1 MTSTQLQGPVG
12 RAEFDADWYLAANP
26 DVAGA
31 GLDLWQHYAQH
42 GWREGRLPHPVFALQ
57 LDSLLW
63 MQAPETALNR
73 LQHLLSHPE
82 MSASERASA
91 GWLLARWHA
100 SRGDWAAAR
109 PAMALFHA
117 MGAEGRR
124 AVSQIGPFLLTG
136 QIAAHSGSVAEVQHW
151 IDQALAHIGA
161 NPNLDLLAM
170 ERGWMPEGDPADAGR
185 ALSDLYTSRELSPV
199 HIASDA
205 KTRFDGLQGQ
215 VWGGQPAE
223 PLPKISVIVPV
234 FDAVETLDTALCS
247 VLAQDWPSL
256 EVLVVDDG
264 SRDGSLA
271 LAKQIAQQDERVK
284 LIEARGNLGTYRARN
299 MGLAAATGQFV
310 TVHDA
315 DDWSHPA
322 KLRAQV
328 LPLLKHPE
336 LQATVSHW
344 VRADNDLHM
353 TRWRMEVDGWAH
365 RNVSSLMF
373 RTELRDRLGY
383 WDRVRFNADTEF
395 YYRLIAVFGQAAILE
410 VHPNVPLAWGRTAE
424 TSLTGQAAT
433 HASTHVWGLRRDYM
447 EAAHYW
453 HRTALPAEGGLYM
466 PEVPQQRLFRV
477 PPGMAPADPSG
488 PETDFDLLTG
498 SGWFDPAWYLRTYR
512 DVAHPLLG
520 PENHY
525 LFYGWREDRDPGPEF
540 SASGYRTTQTL
551 EAGTPALLHYQSENG
566 ARSDQD
572 PPMLPEF
579 AGHPRRFA
587 AIKAFAKRSHLP
599 RQARGHPLICAHAAG
614 KTMFGAERS
623 FLDMVQEQ
631 YDRGTPP
638 VVVIPSARDQAYLE
652 ALRQI
657 SVAVVVMPLAWR
669 QAGRAPDAR
678 TVAALRGVIRRHDI
692 TRVIVNTSVLDAP
705 LLAARAE
712 GCSSLVHVRELPESD
727 PALCRGLGLT
737 PDEIRAHLLEEA
749 DRFIANSPL
758 VAAWLNCPERVEVVP
773 NRVDSCLFD
782 LPFEPAPALRV
793 GLISSNIIKKG
804 IEDVAQVAGLLA
816 ARDAPVDIRLIGPP
830 SRELEQVMA
839 HAPANLTAPGYMD
852 GPVEAMAQLDVVLS
866 LSHFAE
872 SFGRTV
878 LEAMA
883 AGRPVVCYDRG
894 MPPHLVGRN
903 AEGTAGIVVPAD
915 DPVAVAEV
923 LARLASN
930 PSQLQQMSVDARA
943 RARHLSRGNK
953 YPRSG

>member
-1 MTSTQLQGPVG
+1 MTSAHLQGPVG
-12 RAEFDADWYLAANP
+12 RAEFDADWYLAMYP

-31 GLDLWQHYAQH
+31 GLDPWQHYAQN
-42 GWREGRLPHPVFALQ
+42 GWREGRLPAPVLALQ

-63 MQAPETALNR
+63 MDAPEPSLKR
-73 LQHLLSHPE
+73 LQDILNHPE
-82 MSASERASA
+82 MSAWERASA
-91 GWLLARWHA
+91 GWVLARWHA
-100 SRGDWAAAR
+100 SRGDWAASR

-117 MGAEGRR
+117 MGVEGRR
-124 AVSQIGPFLLTG
+124 AVPRIGPFLLSG
-136 QIAAHSGSVAEVQHW
+136 QIAARSGSALEVQHW

-170 ERGWMPEGDPADAGR
+170 ERGWMPEADHADAAR

-199 HIASDA
+199 HVAPDA

-215 VWGGQPAE
+215 AWGEQTSE
-223 PLPKISVIVPV
+223 SLPKISVIVPV
-234 FDAVETLDTALCS
+234 FDAVETLNTALRS
-247 VLAQDWPSL
+247 VLAQDWPAL

-264 SRDGSLA
+264 SQDGSLA
-271 LAKQIAQQDERVK
+271 VAKQIAHQDERVT
-284 LIEARGNLGTYRARN
+284 LIEAGENIGTYRARN

-315 DDWSHPA
+315 DDWSHPT

-344 VRADNDLHM
+344 VRADNDLRM
-353 TRWRMEVDGWAH
+353 TRWRMEVDGWVH

-395 YYRLIAVFGQAAILE
+395 YYRLIAVFGQAAIAE
-410 VHPNVPLAWGRTAE
+410 VHPNVPLAWGRTAA

-433 HASTHVWGLRRDYM
+433 HASTHVWGIRRDYM

-453 HRTALPAEGGLYM
+453 HRTALPAEGRLYM

-488 PETDFDLLTG
+488 PETDFDRLTG
-498 SGWFDPAWYLRTYR
+498 SGWFDPAWYLRIYR
-512 DVAHPLLG
+512 DVVHPLLG

-540 SASGYRTTQTL
+540 SASGYRLTKRL
-551 EAGTPALLHYQSENG
+551 DAKTPALLHCMSETG
-566 ARSDQD
+566 ARSDRD

-579 AGHPRRFA
+579 AGHPQRFA
-587 AIKAFAKRSHLP
+587 AMKTLAKRLLP
-599 RQARGHPLICAHAAG
+599 RSKWGRPLVCAHAAG

-623 FLDMVQEQ
+623 FLDMVRELH
-631 YDRGTPP
+631 DLGTPP
-638 VVVIPSARDQAYLE
+638 VVVIPTARDQAYLE
-652 ALRQI
+652 TLRQI

-669 QAGRAPDAR
+669 HAGRIPDDR
-678 TVAALRGVIRRHDI
+678 TIAALRDVIRRHDV

-705 LLAARAE
+705 LVAARAE

-737 PDEIRAHLLEEA
+737 PEEIRTYLLEEA

-773 NRVDSCLFD
+773 NRVDSRLFE
-782 LPFEPAPALRV
+782 LPFAPAPVLRV

-804 IEDVAQVAGLLA
+804 IEDVARVAGLLA
-816 ARDAPVDIRLIGPP
+816 ARGAPVEFRLIGP
-830 SRELEQVMA
+830 SSTELEQIMA
-839 HAPANLTAPGYMD
+839 HAPANLTAPGYVD

-894 MPPHLVGRN
+894 MPPHLVGQD
-903 AEGTAGIVVPAD
+903 AEGAAGIVVPAD
-915 DPVAVAEV
+915 DPAAVAEV
-923 LARLASN
+923 LIDLASN
-930 PSQLQQMSVDARA
+930 PSQLQEMSVDARA